1 MDRVEAMAVFAKVVE
16 SGSLS
21 AAARGLGLSLA
32 SVSRQLA
39 ALEDRLGARLL
50 SRTTRR
56 LSLTE
61 GGRDYYDRCKRIL
74 GDVEEA
80 EAAVSQFQ
88 ASPSGRIVVSASVLF
103 GRHFLAPV
111 LPGFIERYPRVSI
124 ELPLTDR
131 FVNLVEE
138 GIDVAVRVGGLADS
152 SLVARRIGGFRR
164 VVCAAPRYLRR
175 NGVPKEPGDVAR
187 HDCLIFSML
196 AEADRWRFS
205 AGGRDVAIPVTGR
218 LRSNNQEVLL
228 QAALDAGGI
237 MLAPSWLVRD
247 HVAKGRL
254 RLVLQ
259 PYEPEPT
266 PIYILYPHARL
277 LSAKVRALIDYLA
290 GQWRDEDFGF
300 GLPHKRKR
308 GVAIGP

>member
-1 MDRVEAMAVFAKVVE
+1 MAVFAKVVE

-21 AAARGLGLSLA
+21 AAARALGVSLA

-39 ALEDRLGARLL
+39 ALEEKLGARLL

-61 GGRDYYDRCKRIL
+61 GGRAYYARCKRIL

-80 EAAVSQFQ
+80 EAEVSQFQ
-88 ASPSGRIVVSASVLF
+88 ASPSGGIVVSASMLF
-103 GRHFLAPV
+103 GSTFLAPV
-111 LPGFIERYPRVSI
+111 LSGFLDRYPRVSI

-152 SLVARRIGGFRR
+152 SLVARRIGAFRR
-164 VVCAAPRYLRR
+164 VVCAAPRYLKEH
-175 NGVPKEPGDVAR
+175 GVPREPADVAR
-187 HDCLIFSML
+187 HACLIFSML

-205 AGGRDVAIPVTGR
+205 RDGRDLTIAVTGR

-228 QAALDAGGI
+228 RAALDSAGI

-247 HVAKGRL
+247 QVAKGRL
-254 RLVLQ
+254 RVVLHEF
-259 PYEPEPT
+259 EPEPT
-266 PIYILYPHARL
+266 PIHILYPHARL

-290 GQWRDEDFGF
+290 GQWREEDFGF
-300 GLPHKRKR
+300 GR
-308 GVAIGP
+308 IGPKRRGGR

>member
-1 MDRVEAMAVFAKVVE
+1 MAVFAKVVE

-21 AAARGLGLSLA
+21 AAARALGVSLA

-39 ALEDRLGARLL
+39 ALEEKLGARLL

-61 GGRDYYDRCKRIL
+61 GGRAYYARCKRIL

-80 EAAVSQFQ
+80 EAEVSQFQ
-88 ASPSGRIVVSASVLF
+88 ASPSGHIVVSASMLF
-103 GRHFLAPV
+103 GSTFLAPV
-111 LPGFIERYPRVSI
+111 LAAFLNRYPRVSV

-152 SLVARRIGGFRR
+152 SLVARRIGAFRR
-164 VVCAAPRYLRR
+164 VVCAAPRYLKQHGIPR
-175 NGVPKEPGDVAR
+175 EPADVAS

-205 AGGRDVAIPVTGR
+205 HGGRDLTIAVTGR
-218 LRSNNQEVLL
+218 LRSNHQDVLL
-228 QAALDAGGI
+228 RAALDSAGI

-247 HVAKGRL
+247 QVAKGRL
-254 RLVLQ
+254 RVVLQ
-259 PYEPEPT
+259 EFEPEPT
-266 PIYILYPHARL
+266 PIHILYPHARL

-290 GQWRDEDFGF
+290 GQWREEDFGF
-300 GLPHKRKR
+300 AR
-308 GVAIGP
+308 AGPKGPSGR

>member
-1 MDRVEAMAVFAKVVE
+1 MDRLDSMAVFAKVVE

-21 AAARGLGLSLA
+21 AAARALGVSLA

-39 ALEDRLGARLL
+39 ALEDKLGARLL

-61 GGRDYYDRCKRIL
+61 GGRAYYARCKRIL

-80 EAAVSQFQ
+80 EAEVSQFQ
-88 ASPSGRIVVSASVLF
+88 ASPSGGIVVSASMLF
-103 GRHFLAPV
+103 GSTFLAPV
-111 LPGFIERYPRVSI
+111 LSGFLDRYPRVSI

-152 SLVARRIGGFRR
+152 SLVARRIGAFRR
-164 VVCAAPRYLRR
+164 VVCAAPRYLKRH
-175 NGVPKEPGDVAR
+175 GVPREPADMAR
-187 HDCLIFSML
+187 HNCLIFSML

-205 AGGRDVAIPVTGR
+205 SDGRDVTIPVTGR

-228 QAALDAGGI
+228 RAALDSAGI

-247 HVAKGRL
+247 QVAKGRL
-254 RLVLQ
+254 RVVLQ
-259 PYEPEPT
+259 EFEPEPT
-266 PIYILYPHARL
+266 PIHILYPHARL

-290 GQWRDEDFGF
+290 AQWGEEDFGF
-300 GLPHKRKR
+300 SRSRTKRR
-308 GVAIGP
+308 GGR

>member
-1 MDRVEAMAVFAKVVE
+1 MDRLDSMAVFAKVVE

-21 AAARGLGLSLA
+21 AAARGLGVSLA

-39 ALEDRLGARLL
+39 ALEDKLGARLL

-61 GGRDYYDRCKRIL
+61 GGRAYYNRCKRIL

-80 EAAVSQFQ
+80 EAEVSQFQ
-88 ASPSGRIVVSASVLF
+88 ASPSGRIVVSASGLF
-103 GRHFLAPV
+103 GRIFLAPV
-111 LPGFIERYPRVSI
+111 LSGFLERHPRISI

-138 GIDVAVRVGGLADS
+138 GVDVAVRVGGLADS

-164 VVCAAPRYLRR
+164 VVCASPRYLKRH
-175 NGVPKEPGDVAR
+175 GAPKQPADVTA
-187 HDCLIFSML
+187 HDCLVFSML

-205 AGGRDVAIPVTGR
+205 VDGRDIAVPVTGR
-218 LRSNNQEVLL
+218 LLSNNQEVLL
-228 QAALDAGGI
+228 QAALDSCGI

-254 RLVLQ
+254 RLILEDF
-259 PYEPEPT
+259 EPEPT
-266 PIYILYPHARL
+266 PIHILYPHARL

-300 GLPHKRKR
+300 GRPNRR
-308 GVAIGP
+308 GRR

>member
-1 MDRVEAMAVFAKVVE
+1 MDRLDSMAVFARVVE

-21 AAARGLGLSLA
+21 AAARTLGVSLA

-39 ALEDRLGARLL
+39 ALEEKLGARLL

-61 GGRDYYDRCKRIL
+61 GGRAYYARCKRIL

-80 EAAVSQFQ
+80 EAEVSQFQ
-88 ASPSGRIVVSASVLF
+88 ASPSGRIVVSASMLF
-103 GRHFLAPV
+103 GSIFLAPV
-111 LPGFIERYPRVSI
+111 LSGFLDRYPRVSL

-138 GIDVAVRVGGLADS
+138 GIDLAVRVGGLADS
-152 SLVARRIGGFRR
+152 SLVARRIGVFRR
-164 VVCAAPRYLRR
+164 VVCAAPRYLKRR
-175 NGVPKEPGDVAR
+175 GVPREPAEVAR

-205 AGGRDVAIPVTGR
+205 RDGRDIAVPVEGR
-218 LRSNNQEVLL
+218 LRSNSQEVLL
-228 QAALDAGGI
+228 RAALDSAGI

-254 RLVLQ
+254 RVVLQ
-259 PYEPEPT
+259 EFEPEPT
-266 PIYILYPHARL
+266 PIHILYPHARL

-290 GQWRDEDFGF
+290 GQWREEDFGF
-300 GLPHKRKR
+300 GRAGGKHRSGR
-308 GVAIGP
+308 

>member
-1 MDRVEAMAVFAKVVE
+1 MAVFAKVVE

-21 AAARGLGLSLA
+21 AAARTLGVSLA

-39 ALEDRLGARLL
+39 ALEEKLGARLL

-61 GGRDYYDRCKRIL
+61 GGRAYYARCKRIL

-80 EAAVSQFQ
+80 EAEVSQFQ
-88 ASPSGRIVVSASVLF
+88 ASPSGRIVVSASMLF
-103 GRHFLAPV
+103 GSTFLAPV
-111 LPGFIERYPRVSI
+111 LSGFLDRYPRVSL

-152 SLVARRIGGFRR
+152 SLVARRIGVFRR
-164 VVCAAPRYLRR
+164 VVCAAPRYLKQH
-175 NGVPKEPGDVAR
+175 GVPREPADVAR

-205 AGGRDVAIPVTGR
+205 SAGRDLGIPVTGR

-228 QAALDAGGI
+228 RAALDSAGI

-247 HVAKGRL
+247 QVAKGRL
-254 RLVLQ
+254 RVVLQ
-259 PYEPEPT
+259 EFEPEPT
-266 PIYILYPHARL
+266 PIHILYPHARL

-290 GQWRDEDFGF
+290 GQWREEDFGF
-300 GLPHKRKR
+300 ARAGPKRR
-308 GVAIGP
+308 GGR